1 MPPFPI
7 TRAEISRSRL
17 VGNFQRLHS
26 LLQPMSRS
34 ERCDLL
40 AVVKADAYGHGLALC
55 APWLA
60 EAGAKW
66 LGVTSVE
73 EGVALRQLRPDARIL
88 VMRGLLRGEM
98 EALVEAQLAPTI
110 WDIEHLDWLAEAA
123 RHRAFVAG
131 PLRRVPVHLELD
143 TGMTR
148 QGLSFDA
155 EEFSAFLDSLRAVP
169 VLKLDGVYTHFASPE
184 MLDAEQNRQQ
194 WAAFEQAVEQIAAA
208 GFHPQWLHAGNSSSV
223 LGQQIAEPLAALA
236 AKYGARCMMR
246 PGIALYGYASRFTGE
261 RMATAEIARASL
273 EPVLTWKTAVA
284 SLRTV
289 EAGTKVGYG
298 ATFTAPEKM
307 RLALLPVGYADGLNR
322 KLSNRGNVLVRGV
335 SAPMVGRISMDL
347 TVVDVNNVPGVV
359 VGDEVVLLG
368 EQNGLHITADDH
380 ARWAETI
387 PYEILCAI
395 GARVPRVACE

>member
-26 LLQPMSRS
+26 LLQPMPTG
-34 ERCDLL
+34 ECCDLL
-40 AVVKADAYGHGLALC
+40 AVVKADAYGHGLLLC

-73 EGVALRQLRPDARIL
+73 EGVAVRKLCPQARIL
-88 VMRGLLRGEM
+88 VMRGLLRSEVQ
-98 EALVEAQLAPTI
+98 ELFDAQLTPTI
-110 WDIEHLDWLAEAA
+110 WDLAQLDWLAEAA
-123 RHRAFVAG
+123 QHRAFAAESI
-131 PLRRVPVHLELD
+131 PVHLELD

-148 QGLSFDA
+148 QGVSPVGLTKFFDKLKTSPA
-155 EEFSAFLDSLRAVP
+155 LR
-169 VLKLDGVYTHFASPE
+169 LESVYTHFASPE

-223 LGQQIAEPLAALA
+223 LGQQVAEPLAALA

-273 EPVLTWKTAVA
+273 ELVLTWKTAIA

-289 EAGTKVGYG
+289 EAGAKVGYG
-298 ATFTAPEKM
+298 ATFTAPEKI

-322 KLSNRGNVLVRGV
+322 KLSNCGHVLVRGV
-335 SAPMVGRISMDL
+335 AAPIVGRISMDL
-347 TVVDVNNVPGVV
+347 TVVDVSSVPGAAVSE
-359 VGDEVVLLG
+359 EVILLG
-368 EQNGLHITADDH
+368 EQNGLRITADDH

-395 GARVPRVACE
+395 SARVPRVAWE